1 MALKAE
7 PNFRKPFFNRLKAEQ
22 ILEKVLGKI
31 TPSENEIRAEKKM
44 SEEIVQKLK
53 AAKGKHIDVLVCG
66 SIARNTHLR
75 GDRDIDIFVMFPS
88 HIPVKEFEREGLRLG
103 IMVFRGHKWEKA
115 YSQHP
120 YIRGNIRG
128 FAVEIVPSY
137 KVERAEMLQSAVDRS
152 PFHNAY
158 LLSKMTKKQQGE
170 VRLMKQFLK
179 GIKAYGAELK
189 VSSVPGYV
197 TELLIV
203 KYGNFLDA
211 ISAISKWKEREVVDI
226 EGHLKEEE
234 ALKKFD
240 TPLVVVDPVDR
251 NRNVAAALSLNQYS
265 RIIAA
270 ARAFLRKP
278 SENFFYPKKSKVL
291 ETAKVK
297 KLVEKEGLIV
307 VGMGFPKN
315 ELADVLW
322 GQIRRLAKK
331 IIGALQQKD
340 FKVLRSAEW
349 SDESNEIVFVFDLE
363 ANELEKVQKRIGPS
377 VTNEKHSE
385 EFLKTHR
392 KPISGPRIEE
402 GRWVVDI
409 GRKHFLAT
417 EYIAELLK
425 QLRKSEKAGIKKAL
439 NKKAR
444 ILGNAEVMRKYKG
457 NAEFREFFS
466 TYLKG
471 KEEFE

>member
-7 PNFRKPFFNRLKAEQ
+7 LNFRPPFFKRLKAEQ
-22 ILEKVLGKI
+22 ILEKVLEKI
-31 TPSENEIRAEKKM
+31 TPSENEIRAEKKI

-66 SIARNTHLR
+66 SIARSTHLK
-75 GDRDIDIFVMFPS
+75 GDRDIDIFVMFPPYIS
-88 HIPVKEFEREGLRLG
+88 MEEFEKEGLRLG
-103 IMVFRGHKWEKA
+103 MMVFRGHKWEKA

-120 YIRGNIRG
+120 YIRGAIRG
-128 FAVEIVPSY
+128 FDIEIIPSY
-137 KVERAEMLQSAVDRS
+137 KVEKAERLQSAVDRS
-152 PFHNAY
+152 PFHNSY
-158 LLSKMTKKQQGE
+158 LLKNLSEKQRGE
-170 VRLMKQFLK
+170 VRLLKQFLK
-179 GIKAYGAELK
+179 GIGAYGAELK

-197 TELLIV
+197 TELLV
-203 KYGNFLDA
+203 LKYGNFNSVMEA
-211 ISAISKWKEREVVDI
+211 IAKWKDKEVIDL
-226 EGHLKEEE
+226 EKYCKGEE

-240 TPLVVVDPVDR
+240 TPLVVIDPVDK

-278 SENFFYPKKSKVL
+278 SVNFFFPKKRKVL
-291 ETAKVK
+291 ETGKVK

-307 VGMGFPKN
+307 VGMGYPKK
-315 ELADVLW
+315 ELPDVLW

-340 FKVLRSAEW
+340 FRVLRSAEW
-349 SDESNEIVFVFDLE
+349 SDESNEIILVFDLE
-363 ANELEKVQKRIGPS
+363 ANELERIQKRVGPA

-385 EFLKTHR
+385 EFLKTHK

-409 GRKHFLAT
+409 ERKHFRAT
-417 EYIAELLK
+417 DYISEMLK
-425 QLRKSEKAGIKKAL
+425 QLRKSEKAGIRKAL
-439 NKKAR
+439 NKKSR

-457 NAEFREFFS
+457 NAEFM
-466 TYLKG
+466 
-471 KEEFE
+471 